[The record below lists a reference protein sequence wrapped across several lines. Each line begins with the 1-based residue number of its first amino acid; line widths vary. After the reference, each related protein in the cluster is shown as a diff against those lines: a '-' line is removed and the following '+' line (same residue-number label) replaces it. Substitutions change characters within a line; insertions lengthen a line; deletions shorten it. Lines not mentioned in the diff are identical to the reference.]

1 MLLTINKKFPNGI
14 FLPTEL
20 LESAVRIKMSA
31 PIKPKKIPVIFEELI
46 LFLKIKY
53 ESITTK
59 IGEIK
64 SYKMGKN
71 AMLTEIEKLK
81 ALNQAMNNTLEEE
94 RNKFSKIIQ
103 QESAK
108 SQERFGL
115 KIESLQK
122 ENEDLKIFID
132 EERKHFAIQLQNQT
146 GHHEKF
152 ESTISA
158 LEKEKQERG
167 ENKEK

>member
-59 IGEIK
+59 IGEII
-64 SYKMGKN
+64 MR
-71 AMLTEIEKLK
+71 TELLIGVE
-81 ALNQAMNNTLEEE
+81 
-94 RNKFSKIIQ
+94 
-103 QESAK
+103 
-108 SQERFGL
+108 
-115 KIESLQK
+115 
-122 ENEDLKIFID
+122 
-132 EERKHFAIQLQNQT
+132 
-146 GHHEKF
+146 
-152 ESTISA
+152 
-158 LEKEKQERG
+158 
-167 ENKEK
+167 

>member
-59 IGEIK
+59 IGEII
-64 SYKMGKN
+64 
-71 AMLTEIEKLK
+71 TI
-81 ALNQAMNNTLEEE
+81 Q
-94 RNKFSKIIQ
+94 NKFVI
-103 QESAK
+103 
-108 SQERFGL
+108 L
-115 KIESLQK
+115 KL
-122 ENEDLKIFID
+122 
-132 EERKHFAIQLQNQT
+132 
-146 GHHEKF
+146 
-152 ESTISA
+152 
-158 LEKEKQERG
+158 
-167 ENKEK
+167 